1 MSLERNYLSSGKKQE
16 KRNIPIIYSLFF
28 EYLEQEFQYTNT
40 NLPTV
45 SSNTKIPTVVHRN
58 LQVGLR
64 NSRKDIVISLESI
77 TKLMLYEAG
86 QNETFQYMRQKID
99 LN

>member
-1 MSLERNYLSSGKKQE
+1 VSLERNYLSSGKKQE

-28 EYLEQEFQYTNT
+28 EYLEQEF
-40 NLPTV
+40 
-45 SSNTKIPTVVHRN
+45 KIPTVVHRN